1 MQAFGTL
8 SWGRFRVGFL
18 SFAGTRAGDEVAPFP
33 VVRGIAME
41 LLK

>member
-1 MQAFGTL
+1 MPSGAVHPNIT
-8 SWGRFRVGFL
+8 
-18 SFAGTRAGDEVAPFP
+18 FP